1 MWFVLAFLR
10 FFGLLLGVALVL
22 LGIVDASGLIPDSEQ
37 PATLLQRLK
46 ADIPLILT
54 GVLLLLPYST
64 LKRRPYWFCFG
75 SLALLSLGLAVL
87 SAKTFFG
94 YQSGQ
99 LHWAAV
105 PTSLVILSVIAGN
118 TFVLW
123 YWRRHPKTAA

>member
-10 FFGLLLGVALVL
+10 FFGILLGVALVL
-22 LGIVDASGLIPDSEQ
+22 VGIVDASGLIQDSEQ
-37 PATLLQRLK
+37 PETLLQRLK
-46 ADIPLILT
+46 TDIPLILT
-54 GVLLLLPYST
+54 GVLLLLPYSK
-64 LKRRPYWFCFG
+64 LKRRSYWLCFC
-75 SLALLSLGLAVL
+75 SLAFLSLGLIAL
-87 SAKTFFG
+87 SAKTIFG

-123 YWRRHPKTAA
+123 YWRRHPETAA